1 MIWLILTFFHVIKGS
16 SDSDDCDSFD
26 DATSVIDFDSADE
39 EVKSDDESEY
49 RNGPDSEWSKG

>member
-1 MIWLILTFFHVIKGS
+1 VIKGS

-49 RNGPDSEWSKG
+49 RNGPDSE